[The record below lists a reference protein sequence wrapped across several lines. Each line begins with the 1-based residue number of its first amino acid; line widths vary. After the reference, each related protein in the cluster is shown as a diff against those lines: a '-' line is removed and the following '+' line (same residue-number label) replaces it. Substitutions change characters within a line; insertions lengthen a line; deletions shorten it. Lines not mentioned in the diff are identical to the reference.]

1 MVGFDEVAPSRVA
14 LVGAGVIGA
23 GWAARFLLNG
33 VDVEVFDPD
42 PHSPDR
48 VAATLDHARRA
59 LSKLTTLPSLPE
71 GALHFAGSLEAAVSE
86 ADFVQESSPERES
99 LKRNLLRQVSVA
111 TSPETI
117 IASSTSG
124 IKPSLLQED
133 CQSPERICVGHPFN
147 PVYLLP
153 LVEVVGGAA
162 TDETCLRK
170 AANVYEFLGMHP
182 LILKTEIDG
191 FVADRLLEAL
201 WREALHLIQDGIATA
216 DEIDQAITYGPGL
229 RWGVMGSFMLYRLA
243 GGEQGMRHFLEQ
255 FGPALKLPW
264 SKLEAPELD
273 EELIARI
280 VEQSDQQAEGRS
292 IAELERLRDDC
303 LVSVLQAL
311 RSHNHGAGAV
321 LKEFESR
328 RFSEIGLQPE
338 ETSIKLDQ
346 PLRLHEAAVPVDWTD
361 YNEHLTESRYL
372 HIFGEATDALLRFIG
387 VDGEYLGQGL
397 SFYTLETHI
406 RYLAEVKAG
415 ERVQLTT
422 QVLNADEKRIQL
434 FHRMFRSEKLVAT
447 AEHMMLHVD
456 TSLGRACPARP
467 EVLGR
472 LRQVANAHSGLDTPE
487 GAGKAIA
494 FQ

>member
-1 MVGFDEVAPSRVA
+1 MRFEASAPSRVA
-14 LVGAGVIGA
+14 LLGAGVIGA

-33 VDVEVFDPD
+33 VDVNLFDPD
-42 PHSPDR
+42 PRSPDR
-48 VAATLDHARRA
+48 VAATLEKARRA
-59 LSKLTTLPSLPE
+59 QSKLTILPPPPE
-71 GALHFAGSLEAAVSE
+71 GALRFADCLEEAVSE
-86 ADFVQESSPERES
+86 ADFIQESAPERET
-99 LKRNLLRQVSVA
+99 LKRSLLRQASEA
-111 TSPETI
+111 ASSEAI

-124 IKPSLLQED
+124 IKPSLLQEG

-153 LVEVVGGAA
+153 LVEVVGGGS
-162 TDETCLRK
+162 TSKTCIHK
-170 AANVYEFLGMHP
+170 AAKVYEFLGMHP

-191 FVADRLLEAL
+191 FVSDRLLEAL
-201 WREALHLIQDGIATA
+201 WREALHLLQDGIASVE
-216 DEIDQAITYGPGL
+216 EIDQAITHGPGL
-229 RWGVMGSFMLYRLA
+229 RWSIMGSFMLYRLA

-264 SKLEAPELD
+264 TKLEAPELD
-273 EELIARI
+273 EKLIARI
-280 VEQSDQQAEGRS
+280 VEQSESQAEGRS

-321 LKEFESR
+321 LKAFESR
-328 RFSEIGLQPE
+328 LFSEHGQLRQE
-338 ETSIKLDQ
+338 SSIEIDQ
-346 PLRLHEAAVPVDWTD
+346 PLPLHDAVIPVDWTD

-387 VDGEYLGQGL
+387 VDGEYLGQKL

-422 QVLNADEKRIQL
+422 QLLGADEKRIRL
-434 FHRMFRSEKLVAT
+434 FHRMFRSASLVAT

-456 TSLGRACPARP
+456 TSVGRACPARP
-467 EVLGR
+467 EIRQR
-472 LRQVANAHSGLDTPE
+472 LREVADAHSGLDAPE
-487 GAGKAIA
+487 GSGKAIA
-494 FQ
+494 FN